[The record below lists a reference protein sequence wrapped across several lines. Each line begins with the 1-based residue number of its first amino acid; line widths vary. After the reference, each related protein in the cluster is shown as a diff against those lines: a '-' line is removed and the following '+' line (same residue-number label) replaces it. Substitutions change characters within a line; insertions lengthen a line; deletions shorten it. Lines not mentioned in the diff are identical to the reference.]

1 LIDIK
6 YILTRAFQTV
16 LMRLK

>member
-1 LIDIK
+1 MESAMLK
-6 YILTRAFQTV
+6 CNTV